1 MRWLD
6 VPHERQRSSSWCLPA
21 SIAMVSAYWEQPLTQ
36 EDIARWLGTR
46 DIGTPAGRIT
56 QLERRG
62 FAVLY
67 TTGGL
72 EQLRELLAQSVPPI
86 LFVHTGDLLP
96 HWRVSVP
103 HAIVLAGIEGDS
115 AILFDPAM
123 DTAPVTVL
131 LGNLM
136 LAWSHTDYAFAVLRP
151 KNQ

>member
-1 MRWLD
+1 MHWLD

-21 SIAMVSAYWEQPLTQ
+21 CIAMVGAYWEQPLTQ

-46 DIGTPAGRIT
+46 DIGTPAGPIT

-96 HWRVSVP
+96 HWRVSVHLP
-103 HAIVLAGIEGDS
+103 SFWRALRK
-115 AILFDPAM
+115 ILPFCSIRRW
-123 DTAPVTVL
+123 TQRQSGYCSVT
-131 LGNLM
+131 
-136 LAWSHTDYAFAVLRP
+136 
-151 KNQ
+151 